1 MNGRETVLKTF
12 FFFLTNPTRKPYE
25 GVINHPAILYLRRE
39 VFLIYKVHLLV
50 QWCV

>member
-1 MNGRETVLKTF
+1 MNGRETVLNTL
-12 FFFLTNPTRKPYE
+12 FFLTKPTRKPYG

-39 VFLIYKVHLLV
+39 VFLIYKVHLQV

>member
-1 MNGRETVLKTF
+1 MNGRETVLKTL
-12 FFFLTNPTRKPYE
+12 FFLTNPTRKPYG